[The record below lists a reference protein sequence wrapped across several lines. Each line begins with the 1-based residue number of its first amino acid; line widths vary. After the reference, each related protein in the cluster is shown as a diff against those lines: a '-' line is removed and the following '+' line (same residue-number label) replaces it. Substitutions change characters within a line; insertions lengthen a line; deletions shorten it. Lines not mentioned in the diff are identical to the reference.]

1 MASTLP
7 SHSWSRAPGCHF
19 GERLRGSR
27 RGGGATCWLFGSEL
41 KLFRHLERFYPIG
54 GRGDS
59 IWREQV
65 ATLFPNTLTD
75 FIQKFWHFLFPNIFG
90 NNSCEH
96 NWGYRD
102 KSYQINH
109 LKCSLGHTW
118 KLTIVVFTGGYYLS
132 KRYIDWQKSVFI
144 GRTNLAVG
152 KSHITHNSLQY
163 VALDCVKDI
172 SHKVSVSSCGFK
184 CSYFPLSTGFIL
196 RLKPIPNV
204 VPEKIDIRNDANVKA
219 HNYES
224 VLKQGKRWSQN
235 CVLLIIWLSGTEKGS
250 WLQQLPIK

>member
-7 SHSWSRAPGCHF
+7 SHSWSRAPGCHC

-41 KLFRHLERFYPIG
+41 KLFRHLESFYPIG

-75 FIQKFWHFLFPNIFG
+75 FIQTFWHFLFPNIFG

-96 NWGYRD
+96 NWGNED

-144 GRTNLAVG
+144 GRTKELICFKRVVELRSRPPVEVLPDIRLGSKADQ
-152 KSHITHNSLQY
+152 NSL
-163 VALDCVKDI
+163 ATRHWWK
-172 SHKVSVSSCGFK
+172 
-184 CSYFPLSTGFIL
+184 
-196 RLKPIPNV
+196 
-204 VPEKIDIRNDANVKA
+204 
-219 HNYES
+219 
-224 VLKQGKRWSQN
+224 
-235 CVLLIIWLSGTEKGS
+235 
-250 WLQQLPIK
+250 